1 MQTSISDNESVPPA
15 IVSWDEVRIGKLI
28 ATGAFSAVYCTDKK
42 DNWSSSSTSLNF
54 DESLSAMFFEDDLED
69 VLTKAT
75 QGSESEFG
83 DPSHSSSD
91 PSLVSE
97 DSRLVLKCLNKSS
110 RSGKTHKAMATRGLI
125 NEASILMSLAPH
137 PNVTRLVG
145 VSNDLLH
152 ANPDKGF
159 LVFDRIADSLD
170 RILVRWQ
177 ICPDDQDLSLFGPD
191 IQWKETDLWK
201 QSPLHWR
208 LKHIV
213 LGMVKGLA
221 FLHKNSVLHRDF
233 KPSNVG
239 ISYDGTVRILDLGSA
254 RRLPVPGGFELTKGV
269 GTRRYMAP
277 EVDRSSRAPDYGYP
291 ADVFSFSIVFWEV
304 LTQRKAFDEF
314 RHLTRL
320 EIKHAMYIDKERPRL
335 DLDACAPFRDALLCG
350 WDHEPSV
357 RPTISDMI
365 SRIEAELAGDGPLEC
380 WQPDE
385 QLRRPSKLYFL

>member
-28 ATGAFSAVYCTDKK
+28 ATGAFSAVFCTDKK

-75 QGSESEFG
+75 QESESEFG
-83 DPSHSSSD
+83 DPSHSSSSD

-213 LGMVKGLA
+213 LGMAKGLA

-254 RRLPVPGGFELTKGV
+254 RRLPVPGGFELTKG
-269 GTRRYMAP
+269 
-277 EVDRSSRAPDYGYP
+277 
-291 ADVFSFSIVFWEV
+291 
-304 LTQRKAFDEF
+304 
-314 RHLTRL
+314 
-320 EIKHAMYIDKERPRL
+320 
-335 DLDACAPFRDALLCG
+335 
-350 WDHEPSV
+350 
-357 RPTISDMI
+357 
-365 SRIEAELAGDGPLEC
+365 
-380 WQPDE
+380 
-385 QLRRPSKLYFL
+385 